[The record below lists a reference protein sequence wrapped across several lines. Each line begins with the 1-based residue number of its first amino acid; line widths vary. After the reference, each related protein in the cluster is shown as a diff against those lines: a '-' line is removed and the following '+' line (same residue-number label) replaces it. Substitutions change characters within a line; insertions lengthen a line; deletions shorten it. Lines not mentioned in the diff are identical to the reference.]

1 MNQFE
6 SEAARA
12 AAEAAESG
20 IKLPREVTL
29 SSGIVL
35 KVKPMPPLLLN
46 AVANSMPEP
55 EVPLVHIADDDRWE
69 ENKNDPGYVK
79 ALAEM
84 TAKRELATINLILAV
99 CTEVGSL
106 PHDRVGPES
115 DDWLFIPEMA
125 GIEVDASNARARY
138 IAWLRFYALETQQ
151 DLMQANS
158 LPILL
163 AGISEGEVA
172 EVMNSFR
179 RREERPVAVELPAEV
194 SGANGNHLPSG
205 TNRAGRRARGT

>member
-6 SEAARA
+6 SEATRA
-12 AAEAAESG
+12 AAEAQESG
-20 IKLPREVTL
+20 IRLPREVTL
-29 SSGIVL
+29 SNGIVL

-55 EVPLVHIADDDRWE
+55 EVPQVHIADDDRWE
-69 ENKNDPGYVK
+69 DNPNDPAYQK
-79 ALAEM
+79 ALAD
-84 TAKRELATINLILAV
+84 TAAKRELATINLILAV

-106 PHDRVGPES
+106 PDNRVGPES

-125 GIEVDASNARARY
+125 GIEVDASNPRARY

-151 DLMQANS
+151 DLMQTNS

-172 EVMNSFR
+172 EVINSFR
-179 RREERPVAVELPAEV
+179 SREERPLAAELPVEV
-194 SGANGNHLPSG
+194 PSANGNHVPPG
-205 TNRAGRRARGT
+205 PNRARRRARGT